1 MTTLFT
7 SFVLTHPLV
16 SALVVF
22 VLLTAP
28 IWLGVVVIGE
38 RQVGVVVKKFSSRA
52 LPVGRLIALDG
63 EAGYQAETLPPGVH
77 FGYWRWQYS
86 VAKAPLTVIPQGE
99 IGLVVAADGKA
110 MARRA
115 DPGALRPLQRVPG
128 RARVPHRGR
137 REGPPA
143 RDPDRGHLS
152 HQPRALRR
160 HHPAGGGG
168 ARDDA
173 RTRCACIASRPTAS
187 AS

>member
-52 LPVGRLIALDG
+52 LPVGRGSRLDG

-77 FGYWRWQYS
+77 
-86 VAKAPLTVIPQGE
+86 
-99 IGLVVAADGKA
+99 LVLGGSTPST
-110 MARRA
+110 RR
-115 DPGALRPLQRVPG
+115 P
-128 RARVPHRGR
+128 
-137 REGPPA
+137 
-143 RDPDRGHLS
+143 
-152 HQPRALRR
+152 
-160 HHPAGGGG
+160 
-168 ARDDA
+168 
-173 RTRCACIASRPTAS
+173 
-187 AS
+187 